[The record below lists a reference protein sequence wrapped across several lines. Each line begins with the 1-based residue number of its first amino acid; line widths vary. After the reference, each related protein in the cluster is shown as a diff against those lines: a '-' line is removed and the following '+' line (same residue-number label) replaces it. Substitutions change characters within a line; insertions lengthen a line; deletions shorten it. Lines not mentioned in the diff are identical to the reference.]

1 MIVIRYAV
9 AYLGGAM
16 RPWPPPP
23 RKVRKHFLTRYTLKI
38 GFQTYI
44 FCLKVH
50 SKCRKCR
57 FRDPKFQN
65 GISKLYIL
73 LKSALKMQEM
83 PFQRPKFQKISGGA
97 WSPRTPLKLCRHYGL
112 PLTKILATPLVK
124 RGSIIQTFILQRAV
138 TEPFKKQWVRCAHST
153 LYKPGRFWVT
163 GSLPMAMHCRTT
175 CMINSINTGNTQHGN
190 KRTLDQI
197 HRYSRAKSNS
207 AFYFKNLTID

>member
-1 MIVIRYAV
+1 MLIPV
-9 AYLGGAM
+9 AYLGGGT
-16 RPWPPPP
+16 RQCPPPSP
-23 RKVRKHFLTRYTLKI
+23 LGKSENIFWRDTLLKL
-38 GFQTYI
+38 GFRTYI
-44 FCLKVH
+44 FC
-50 SKCRKCR
+50 
-57 FRDPKFQN
+57 PQN
-65 GISKLYIL
+65 AGNAVSETQISKYFWG
-73 LKSALKMQEM
+73 AM
-83 PFQRPKFQKISGGA
+83 PPD
-97 WSPRTPLKLCRHYGL
+97 PLQLCRHYGL